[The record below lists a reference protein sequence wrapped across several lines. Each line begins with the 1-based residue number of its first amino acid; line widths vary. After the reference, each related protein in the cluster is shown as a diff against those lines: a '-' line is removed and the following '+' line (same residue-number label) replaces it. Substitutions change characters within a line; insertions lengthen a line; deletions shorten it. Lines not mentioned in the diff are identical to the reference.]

1 MTRGRTRAAETA
13 ATERTYRGVPLVER
27 QAERRRR
34 LLDAALTVYSQRG
47 YRHSTVR
54 DVCESAGLT
63 QRYFYESFEDSE
75 ALLLEAYRLVTFG
88 LVEAI
93 TTAPG
98 LQRADRRERGRAMLA
113 AFFDALKSDPR
124 SARVFL
130 VEIRGVSPA
139 VDDGVNRAMAGIAS
153 TTLRVMD
160 VVEDEFTRLLA
171 LGIVGGITQV
181 AQQWIREGCRTRTTA
196 MTDVAMA
203 LSTHVLGPNPPRGR
217 PRSRPRAAS

>member
-1 MTRGRTRAAETA
+1 MTRGRTRAGASEATA
-13 ATERTYRGVPLVER
+13 RTYGGVPLSER
-27 QAERRRR
+27 RAERRRR
-34 LLDAALTVYSQRG
+34 LVEAALTVYSQRG

-63 QRYFYESFEDSE
+63 QRYFYESFDDSE

-98 LQRADRRERGRAMLA
+98 LQRADRHERARAMLT
-113 AFFDALKSDPR
+113 AFFEALRSDPR

-130 VEIRGVSPA
+130 IEIRGVSPA
-139 VDDGVNRAMAGIAS
+139 VDDGVNRAMAGIAA

-160 VVEDEFTRLLA
+160 VPEDEFTRMLS

-181 AQQWIREGCRTRTTA
+181 AQQWIREGWRTRTEA

-203 LSTHVLGPNPPRGR
+203 LSMHVLGPQGR
-217 PRSRPRAAS
+217 RTRPRAVR